1 MILNLHDNNKEV
13 ELRKTN
19 IKINEKSLWMFGDDE
34 KKEKWEKGTKNPRS
48 GLPLLPKKF
57 LKCWKWLKRESG
69 ES

>member
-34 KKEKWEKGTKNPRS
+34 KKEKWEKE
-48 GLPLLPKKF
+48 KKSQVRVVPAPEKII
-57 LKCWKWLKRESG
+57 KCWKWIKRKSG